1 MALQEI
7 TDKKKKAADDEEK
20 RIKARSELEKKE
32 AAKRIAEIEK
42 RKAKLEQ
49 LANTSIA
56 DALEQAGVKKE
67 ADKQWEKDQKKAEK
81 LIEKRGRKWGP
92 QGRKQKAKKKKEA
105 AFLEAVKQ
113 KQEAIGQLEKRQQGG

>member
-7 TDKKKKAADDEEK
+7 TDKK
-20 RIKARSELEKKE
+20 EKKRRMTKRSALRLDRNLKRKE
-32 AAKRIAEIEK
+32 SAKRIAEIEK

-56 DALEQAGVKKE
+56 DALEQAGVKK

-92 QGRKQKAKKKKEA
+92 QAANKKAKKKKEA
-105 AFLEAVKQ
+105 AFLEA
-113 KQEAIGQLEKRQQGG
+113 G